1 MQNYKLLE
9 ELINID
15 SPTGFTH
22 NACEFIYK
30 KLKLLGLKPEY
41 TNKGAIKCALGKNPT
56 LAIAAHID
64 TLGAIV
70 SGIKT
75 DGTLAFSLLGGLSL
89 TNAEGEYVRIYT
101 VKGKIYTGTI
111 LLNNPS
117 SHANNQ
123 KESIK
128 REISTMHIRIDE
140 DVKNKKDTLK
150 LGIQPGDIICLNP
163 RYQELPSGYI
173 KSRFLD
179 NKAGCFV
186 LIKLAEA
193 LKNKNIPVE
202 LFFSN
207 YEEVGHGG
215 TVGYSNSIKELLVI
229 DMGVLGDDCQGNETS
244 CSICAKDS
252 SGPYDFHFRKN
263 LIDLAEKKKIPFKV
277 DVYPFYGSDGSAALR
292 AGNDFRV
299 ALIGM
304 GVAASHGTER
314 THKKGIEATI
324 DLCSAYINSLK

>member
-22 NACEFIYK
+22 NACEYIYK

-41 TNKGAIKCALGKNPT
+41 TNKGAVKCALGKNPT

-101 VKGKIYTGTI
+101 LKGKIYTGTI

-150 LGIQPGDIICLNP
+150 LGVQPGDIICLDP

-173 KSRFLD
+173 KSRFID

-193 LKNKNIPVE
+193 LKNKNVPVE

-252 SGPYDFHFRKN
+252 SGPYDFHFRKK
-263 LIDLAEKKKIPFKV
+263 LIDFAEKKKIPFKV